1 MADSLAKEVI
11 LIKKRFVDEFI
22 KGSTPM
28 LYHIVMVGLSAA
40 LALSLPMAVRF
51 MARQFLFY
59 WSRIG
64 NDKIFFLS
72 VEIILTVCFIL
83 LSAYIR
89 KSWKDRK
96 LSNMARAAGMV
107 FVTPAKGFFMKRR
120 IRKLKE
126 SQGIARDVM
135 VICSTG
141 FRTFVDPK
149 GELHQVIQSCRK
161 AKIMLL
167 NPNSEGAIVRA
178 KGIPDPGVTPET
190 FGEQIRKSIDF
201 LKFLKGA
208 QKNVRL
214 KLYPD
219 PPFLKMT
226 ILGDFIW
233 LQHYQPGLDVQSMPR
248 YVFKHDP
255 NIGGLYFPFYQ
266 YFLGKWNNPRIPEY
280 DLETDELVYRDM
292 AGNEV
297 RREKMNGAKI
307 EGARKTDPTDHMVL
321 RRVREREENETFSP
335 LWPHENRVLPGDFPL
350 AGRQNFQSGLH
361 PGGKEFSLLRSKNPI
376 CETAGW
382 IAIL

>member
-1 MADSLAKEVI
+1 MTNSFLREAT
-11 LIKKRFVDEFI
+11 LIRKRFWDDFL
-22 KGSTPM
+22 KASTPM
-28 LYHIVMVGLSAA
+28 LYHMVMVGFSAA

-51 MARQFLFY
+51 LAKQLLFY
-59 WSRIG
+59 WSRVG

-72 VEIILTVCFIL
+72 LEIILTLCFIL
-83 LSAYIR
+83 LSATLR
-89 KSWKDRK
+89 KGWKDRK
-96 LSNMARAAGMV
+96 LSNMARVAGMV

-120 IRKLKE
+120 IKKLKE
-126 SQGIARDVM
+126 SQGIARDIM
-135 VICSTG
+135 VISSTG

-149 GELHQVIQSCRK
+149 GELHQDIQHCRE
-161 AKIMLL
+161 AKVMLL
-167 NPNSEGAIVRA
+167 NPNSAGVIARA

-190 FGEQIRKSIDF
+190 FVEQIRKSINF
-201 LKFLKGA
+201 LKLLKGA

-233 LQHYQPGLDVQSMPR
+233 LQHYQPGLDVQRMPR

-266 YFLGKWNNPRIPEY
+266 YFLGRWSNPDIPEY
-280 DLETDELVYRDM
+280 DLETDELVYRDI

-297 RREKMNGAKI
+297 RREKMNEPKM
-307 EGARKTDPTDHMVL
+307 EGETNTDQIL
-321 RRVREREENETFSP
+321 SP
-335 LWPHENRVLPGDFPL
+335 LWPRECRVFPGDFPL
-350 AGRQNFQSGLH
+350 GGRQNFQSGLH
-361 PGGKEFSLLRSKNPI
+361 PGGKEFSVLRSKNPI
-376 CETAGW
+376 CETASW